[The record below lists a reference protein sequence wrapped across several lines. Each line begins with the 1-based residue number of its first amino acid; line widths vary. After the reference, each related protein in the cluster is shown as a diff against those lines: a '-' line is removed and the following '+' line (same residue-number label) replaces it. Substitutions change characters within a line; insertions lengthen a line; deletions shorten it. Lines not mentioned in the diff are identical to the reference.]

1 MLKEGDRVDDFQAV
15 NHNGELVKF
24 SDMLVSGPVVVFF
37 YPFAFSYGC
46 TRQSCHFRDLRSEF
60 AALGAQIIGVS
71 GDSWQRLNRFH
82 KVNGFGF
89 TLLNDGKR
97 QLGKMFGVVRWFKF
111 LPKRATFVVTMDSIV
126 LYVIHSETNMHSHAD
141 KALEVLRTHI

>member
-24 SDMLVSGPVVVFF
+24 SDMLASGPVVVFF

-60 AALGAQIIGVS
+60 AALNAQIVGVS

-82 KVNGFGF
+82 EANNFGF
-89 TLLNDGKR
+89 TLLNDRKR
-97 QLGKMFGVVRWFKF
+97 ELGRMFGVLRYFKS
-111 LPKRATFVVTMDSIV
+111 LPKRVTFVITTDSTV
-126 LYVIHSETNMHSHAD
+126 LHVIHSETNMYSHAD
-141 KALEVLRTHI
+141 QALEVLRTHI